1 MILQGELLRQTLLQR
16 YVGLD
21 LAARSAKNCASGQL
35 LKITSSITDQSS
47 KTGLLA
53 RSFSQTPNSGVMAGP
68 GNILLS
74 RAMMTLSEVQ
84 CHLDRQGASN
94 LVVELVIQNPNQN
107 IFLRSV
113 ELGIA
118 LLEGGN
124 PNIQS
129 SMFNRLTVGNNA
141 ERFFKVFFEKMTAA
155 QQTIRSTI
163 NVTTT
168 ELIGTKRS
176 IEAEAATAGIKSK
189 SASFIYN
196 SSTPLNNQ
204 RAGILLTDELKQQI
218 SDAASTTTRAYQ
230 WIKKLGCSILTTH
243 ASIRKKRKDESPAKE
258 GPSIVMTDPDAE
270 SDPRGGISIDQDGQ
284 TDASD
289 GSITPSKSSS
299 RTFSNIT
306 AMPSYDPSN
315 GALGS
320 GEASEDQLPKEVI
333 IMRPILRFLQLLCEN
348 HNLELQNF
356 LRHQTN
362 KNNFNMVSETLK
374 FLDCICGSTTGG
386 LGLLGLYINE
396 KNVGLVNQTLETL
409 TEYCQGPCH
418 ENQNC
423 IAMHESN
430 AIDIIIALIL
440 NDINPLGKTR
450 MDLVL
455 SLKNNA
461 SKLLLAIMESRAD
474 SGNAER
480 IMFNMNAKQLIEA
493 ASNAYHQTL
502 YFKEDSNETASI
514 LSRSRATSLHLPDL
528 LTRRSSGPNT
538 EQSGEQETNSSF
550 NSIDNMGDDSDD
562 EDEVTPKEVGHNIYI
577 LCHQLAR
584 HNKELASL
592 LRPNSL
598 VDPTASMEVNSR
610 FNHALSFYRKHT
622 AQIEIV
628 RSDRTMEQ
636 IVFPVPTSCQ
646 FLTTESKQKVFFG
659 TERDEQGSKVSD
671 FFAASS
677 DLYNEMKWQRKLRSQ
692 SLLYSVSSYMS
703 LWASISFNLQFLI
716 NFVIAFFYPFEKA
729 SIRTIDPFI
738 SLFLWIFVI
747 SSFSALVT
755 FKKRPWLHLSLIALL
770 IRCIFSIGI
779 EPSLTLL
786 GISNVLSTGVH
797 LISIMGNRGTFT
809 KSVFEICTDLEII
822 YHLIFLSFGIL
833 GLFLHP
839 FFYSVLLLHVIY
851 SEETLRNVIRSVT
864 RNGRSI
870 ILTAILAVI
879 LIYLFSIVGYL
890 FFRDDFVMEVDASPF
905 KSINE
910 RNVFPEEEE
919 SVIDL
924 DEPPSCVMNSSLGLE
939 NKTVCSANA
948 STTLHEKRKYLE
960 ENNVERVDVE
970 DNGSDDESQKERC
983 CETLLMCIITTLNH
997 GLRNGGGIGD
1007 VMRSPSWSEPLFTF
1021 RVIYDLLFFF
1031 VVIIIILNLIFGVII
1046 DTFADLRSEKQQ
1058 KEEIL
1063 RNTCFICGLDR
1074 SAFDNKTTSF
1084 EEHIRSEHNMWH
1096 YLYFIVLVKVKN
1108 PTEFTGPESYVFK
1121 MIQERNLDWFPRM
1134 RALSLDSEKN
1144 ESMND
1149 DSSNSD
1155 QVKMLQSSLEMTQQ
1169 LVMSLSQQL
1178 TELREQVSRIIS
1190 YFFELN

>member
-1 MILQGELLRQTLLQR
+1 MRASFLE
-16 YVGLD
+16 
-21 LAARSAKNCASGQL
+21 RSLS
-35 LKITSSITDQSS
+35 QSS
-47 KTGLLA
+47 NQSNA
-53 RSFSQTPNSGVMAGP
+53 MSGP
-68 GNILLS
+68 GTVILS

-107 IFLRSV
+107 IFLKSV

-124 PNIQS
+124 PNIQT
-129 SMFNRLTVGNNA
+129 SMYTRLTIGNNA

-176 IEAEAATAGIKSK
+176 IEAENMGAKSK

-196 SSTPLNNQ
+196 SSTSVS
-204 RAGILLTDELKQQI
+204 RSGIRLTDELKQQI
-218 SDAASTTTRAYQ
+218 SNAASATTRAYQ
-230 WIKKLGCSILTTH
+230 WIKKLGCSILTGH
-243 ASIRKKRKDESPAKE
+243 GGLRHKRKDDLSKESPA
-258 GPSIVMTDPDAE
+258 IVMTGEPDNE
-270 SDPRGGISIDQDGQ
+270 TDFRLSTNMEQDGQ
-284 TDASD
+284 TDVSD
-289 GSITPSKSSS
+289 GSVTPSKT
-299 RTFSNIT
+299 RTYSTIT
-306 AMPSYDPSN
+306 SMPSYDPSS

-320 GEASEDQLPKEVI
+320 GEASEDQLPKEVV

-356 LRHQTN
+356 LRHQPC

-493 ASNAYHQTL
+493 ASSAFHQTL
-502 YFKEDSNETASI
+502 YFQDESDESSLMSTRGS
-514 LSRSRATSLHLPDL
+514 SLHLPDL
-528 LTRRSSGPNT
+528 LTRRSSNQT
-538 EQSGEQETNSSF
+538 REQSSEMNSSF
-550 NSIDNMGDDSDD
+550 NSIYTAGEDSDD

-598 VDPTASMEVNSR
+598 VDPSASSQANNR

-636 IVFPVPTSCQ
+636 IVFPVPASCQ
-646 FLTTESKQKVFFG
+646 FLTTESKQKVFFT

-671 FFAASS
+671 FFAKSS
-677 DLYNEMKWQRKLRSQ
+677 DLYNEMKWQKKLRSQ
-692 SLLYSVSSYMS
+692 SLLYSVSSLMS
-703 LWASISFNLQFLI
+703 LWASMSFNLQFLI
-716 NFVIAFFYPFEKA
+716 NFVIAFFYPFDKA
-729 SIRTIDPFI
+729 RLMTLDPFV
-738 SLFLWIFVI
+738 SVFLWFFVI
-747 SSFSALVT
+747 CCFSALIT

-770 IRCIFSIGI
+770 IRCIFTIGI

-786 GISNVLSTGVH
+786 GILNVLSTGVH

-809 KSVFEICTDLEII
+809 KSLFEICTDLEII

-833 GLFLHP
+833 GLCLHP

-890 FFRDDFVMEVDASPF
+890 FFRDDFVMEVDPSPF
-905 KSINE
+905 KSSIE
-910 RNVFPEEEE
+910 LPAHDTD
-919 SVIDL
+919 SAIDFE
-924 DEPPSCVMNSSLGLE
+924 EPPSCVTNSSLE
-939 NKTVCSANA
+939 NKTVCSGDATA
-948 STTLHEKRKYLE
+948 TLHEKRKYLK
-960 ENNVERVDVE
+960 NNVEEDVE
-970 DNGSDDESQKERC
+970 DNALDDESQKERC

-1007 VMRSPSWSEPLFTF
+1007 VLRSPSWSEPLFTI

-1063 RNTCFICGLDR
+1063 RNSCFICGLER

-1134 RALSLDSEKN
+1134 RALSLDTEIN

-1149 DSSNSD
+1149 DSHGNSD
-1155 QVKMLQSSLEMTQQ
+1155 DVKMLQSSLEMTQQ
-1169 LVMSLSQQL
+1169 LVMTLSQQL
-1178 TELREQVSRIIS
+1178 TELREQVSVPL
-1190 YFFELN
+1190 FV